1 MSPLVRELSPAIL
14 NHVTDVTPIYLTK
27 YAIMAMAI
35 SSTSPPNLA
44 ELTFLKEEIEFQ
56 EDPPQDMECPL
67 CLNVIMDDPSQARC
81 CGQQYCGPCI
91 QKSILYD
98 PRCPMCRKDKT
109 EGFEVFKDTKLART
123 LGSLKI
129 YCINNWDGDD
139 DSCDWEGELRH
150 LREHLH
156 SSCPYKELSC
166 PLCNKN
172 GLLRCDLKKHME
184 KYCPERPHMCRYCG
198 ERGTYMFIK
207 NHYDTCLL
215 YPVQCPLKCDKK
227 KKLRRNEIQTH
238 LEKNCPLQPIE
249 CRYSWIGCKEEPMRK
264 DLESHYT
271 CSMKSHQ
278 SLLLEQCEYLSF
290 ESQQMSKDLDAIEAT
305 CTDLKQQ
312 QDILA
317 NKVKELESK
326 LETEMNNRR
335 TDKWELESKLEME
348 MNNRRTDKREL
359 ESKLEME
366 MNNRRTYIQ
375 SLLKCDHEKL
385 VNNLACSYEKKM
397 IGSIF
402 IALIV
407 ILVSVS
413 VLFIMSGNTGLA
425 IIIVVLGLALPLLF
439 YFSYDKLTNYFYL

>member
-35 SSTSPPNLA
+35 SSTSPPNLT
-44 ELTFLKEEIEFQ
+44 ELTFSKEDIGFQ
-56 EDPPQDMECPL
+56 EDPPQDIECPL

-129 YCINNWDGDD
+129 YCINNQDGED

-156 SSCPYKELSC
+156 SFCPYKELSC

-184 KYCPERPHMCRYCG
+184 KYCPERPHVCRYCG
-198 ERGTYMFIK
+198 ERGTYVFIVK
-207 NHYDTCLL
+207 NHYNTCLL

-238 LEKNCPLQPIE
+238 LEKNCPLKPIE

-271 CSMKSHQ
+271 CSMESHQ

-290 ESQQMSKDLDAIEAT
+290 ESQQMSKDLDAVEAT
-305 CTDLKQQ
+305 CIDLKQQ

-326 LETEMNNRR
+326 LE
-335 TDKWELESKLEME
+335 ME
-348 MNNRRTDKREL
+348 MNNRRTD
-359 ESKLEME
+359 
-366 MNNRRTYIQ
+366 IQ
-375 SLLKCDHEKL
+375 SLYNKLECDHEKL
-385 VNNLACSYEKKM
+385 VNNLEKLVINNKTRSNENQKM
-397 IGSIF
+397 IGSII

-413 VLFIMSGNTGLA
+413 VLLIMSGNTNLT

-439 YFSYDKLTNYFYL
+439 YFNYDELANYFYLQLNKIKNNNY